1 MSNKEKYNQV
11 FMESFSLDEST
22 LNDKLEY
29 NTIPEWDSIGHMSLI
44 ASLEDT
50 FDIMLEIDD
59 VIDFSSYN
67 KGKEI
72 LKKYEIEV
80 WP

>member
-1 MSNKEKYNQV
+1 MSNKEKYNRA
-11 FMESFSLDEST
+11 FMENFSVDEST
-22 LNDKLEY
+22 LGDKLEY

-44 ASLEDT
+44 ASLEEA

-72 LKKYEIEV
+72 LKKYKIEV
-80 WP
+80 

>member
-1 MSNKEKYNQV
+1 M
-11 FMESFSLDEST
+11 DEST
-22 LNDKLEY
+22 LDDKLEY
-29 NTIPEWDSIGHMSLI
+29 NSIPEWDSIGHMSLI
-44 ASLEDT
+44 ASLEEA

-59 VIDFSSYN
+59 VIDFGSYN

-80 WP
+80 

>member
-1 MSNKEKYNQV
+1 MTNKEKYNQA

-80 WP
+80 

>member
-1 MSNKEKYNQV
+1 MTNKEKYNQA

-44 ASLEDT
+44 ASLEEA

-59 VIDFSSYN
+59 VIDFGSYN

-80 WP
+80 